1 MMELADAAT
10 PESTEPMM
18 QKFSLDAIAR
28 EQLTKALAAPAGR
41 AAETVHGGSECALR
55 QTVVALRAE
64 AELAEHDNPGEA
76 TVQVLSGRIRLVAAD
91 TTWEGR
97 QGDLLV
103 VPKARHSLRAL
114 TDATIVLTVVKE
126 R

>member
-1 MMELADAAT
+1 
-10 PESTEPMM
+10 M

-28 EQLTKALAAPAGR
+28 EQLTRALTVPAGR

-55 QTVVALRAE
+55 QTVVALKAGV
-64 AELAEHDNPGEA
+64 ELAEHDNPGEA
-76 TVQVLSGRIRLVAAD
+76 TVQVLAGRVRLVAGD
-91 TTWEGR
+91 ISWEGR
-97 QGDLLV
+97 QGDLLI
-103 VPKARHSLRAL
+103 VPRSRHSLLAL

>member
-1 MMELADAAT
+1 
-10 PESTEPMM
+10 M

-28 EQLTKALAAPAGR
+28 EQLVKALTAPAGR

-55 QTVVALRAE
+55 QTVIALKDGI
-64 AELAEHDNPGEA
+64 ELAEHDNPGEA
-76 TVQVLSGRIRLVAAD
+76 TVQVLTGRIRLISGEN
-91 TTWEGR
+91 TWEGR

-103 VPKARHSLRAL
+103 VPRARHSLRAL
-114 TDATIVLTVVKE
+114 TDASFVLTVVKE